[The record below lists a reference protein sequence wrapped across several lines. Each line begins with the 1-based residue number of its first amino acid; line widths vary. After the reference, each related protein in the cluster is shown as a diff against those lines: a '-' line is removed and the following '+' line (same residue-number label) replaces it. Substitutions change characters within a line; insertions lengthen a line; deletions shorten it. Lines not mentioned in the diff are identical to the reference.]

1 MSINTHNLNKI
12 VNDLSDYKNSC
23 DLLIVTK
30 TRSVSDIQSLS
41 KIGYSLFG
49 ENRVQEADRKYKN
62 LRENFNFN
70 LHLIGP
76 LQSNKYLKALEL
88 FDTIQ
93 TIDRKKII
101 DLISVEIEKNP
112 NIRTKNFY
120 IQVNIGNEDQKSGT
134 ALDEVESI
142 YTYAIKKKLNV
153 IGLMCI
159 PPNNSDPN
167 IYFEKMLN
175 LKTQVNTNLK
185 LSMGMSSDYLV
196 ALKYQSNLIRIGSM
210 IFND

>member
-1 MSINTHNLNKI
+1 M
-12 VNDLSDYKNSC
+12 NDLSDYKNSC

-49 ENRVQEADRKYKN
+49 ENRVQEAERKYKN

>member
-76 LQSNKYLKALEL
+76 LQSNKCLKALEL

>member
-1 MSINTHNLNKI
+1 M
-12 VNDLSDYKNSC
+12 NDLSDYKNSC

>member
-1 MSINTHNLNKI
+1 M
-12 VNDLSDYKNSC
+12 NDLSDYKNSC

-76 LQSNKYLKALEL
+76 LQSNKCLKALEL

>member
-23 DLLIVTK
+23 DLLIVTI

>member
-1 MSINTHNLNKI
+1 M
-12 VNDLSDYKNSC
+12 NDLSDYKNSC

-120 IQVNIGNEDQKSGT
+120 IQVNIGNEDQIRFF
-134 ALDEVESI
+134 DEVESI

>member
-1 MSINTHNLNKI
+1 M
-12 VNDLSDYKNSC
+12 NDLSDYKNSC

-49 ENRVQEADRKYKN
+49 ENRVQEAERKYKN

-120 IQVNIGNEDQKSGT
+120 IQVNIGNEDQK
-134 ALDEVESI
+134 VELRSTRWSPFI
-142 YTYAIKKKLNV
+142 RMQLKKN
-153 IGLMCI
+153 
-159 PPNNSDPN
+159 
-167 IYFEKMLN
+167 
-175 LKTQVNTNLK
+175 
-185 LSMGMSSDYLV
+185 
-196 ALKYQSNLIRIGSM
+196 
-210 IFND
+210 

>member
-62 LRENFNFN
+62 LREKFNFN

>member
-1 MSINTHNLNKI
+1 M
-12 VNDLSDYKNSC
+12 
-23 DLLIVTK
+23 
-30 TRSVSDIQSLS
+30 
-41 KIGYSLFG
+41 
-49 ENRVQEADRKYKN
+49 
-62 LRENFNFN
+62 
-70 LHLIGP
+70 
-76 LQSNKYLKALEL
+76 KALEL